1 MIKLKIMQINHDKGR
16 TDDAFMSEIR
26 NMAEEFESKST
37 PEILKWAFE
46 KYGDRMVLASSFG
59 AEDVV
64 LIDMMCKINR
74 NLTRVFTL
82 DTGRL
87 NQETYDLI
95 DKIRKKYDIKVDVY
109 FPNSSDVEK
118 MVANKGMNLMY
129 ESVENRKLCCN
140 IRKVEP
146 LKRALKQF
154 DCWITGLRREQTVTR
169 NKIMKIEVDIL
180 NHNIIK
186 LNPLADWTN
195 DEIWQYIH
203 KNKIPY
209 NELHDRGYPSIGCEP
224 CTRAV
229 KKGEDRRAG
238 RWWWE
243 NDSHKECGLHWKEG
257 K

>member
-1 MIKLKIMQINHDKGR
+1 MQTNHDEKKSQESL
-16 TDDAFMSEIR
+16 MSEIR
-26 NMAEEFESKST
+26 KIAKELESKAA
-37 PEILKWAFE
+37 PEILKWGFE
-46 KYGDRMVLASSFG
+46 KYGDKMVLASSFG

-64 LIDMMCKINR
+64 LIDMMCNINR

-95 DKIRKKYDIKVDVY
+95 DKIRKKYDIKVDAY
-109 FPNSSDVEK
+109 FPNASDVEK

-140 IRKVEP
+140 LRKVEP

-154 DCWITGLRREQTVTR
+154 DCWITGLRREQSATR
-169 NKIMKIEVDIL
+169 NKILKIEVDTL
-180 NHNIIK
+180 NNNITK

-195 DEIWQYIH
+195 DEIWKYIR
-203 KNKIPY
+203 KNKVPY

-224 CTRAV
+224 CTRAI
-229 KKGEDRRAG
+229 KEGEDPRAG

-243 NDSHKECGLHWKEG
+243 NDTHKECGLHWKEG

>member
-1 MIKLKIMQINHDKGR
+1 MQVN
-16 TDDAFMSEIR
+16 DDEKKAHSSLTSEID
-26 NMAEEFESKST
+26 NTEKMESKSAT
-37 PEILKWAFE
+37 EILKWGFE
-46 KYGDRMVLASSFG
+46 KFGDKMVLASSFG

-95 DKIRKKYDIKVDVY
+95 DKIRKKYEIIVNVY
-109 FPNSSDVEK
+109 FPNANDVEK

-129 ESVENRKLCCN
+129 DSIENRKLCCN
-140 IRKVEP
+140 IRKIEP

-154 DCWITGLRREQTVTR
+154 DCWITGLRREQTITR
-169 NKIMKIEVDIL
+169 NKILKIEIDSL
-180 NHNIIK
+180 NNNIIK

-195 DEIWQYIH
+195 EEIWKYIH
-203 KNKIPY
+203 ENKIPY
-209 NELHDRGYPSIGCEP
+209 NELHDKGYPSIGCEP
-224 CTRAV
+224 CTRAI
-229 KKGEDRRAG
+229 KKGEDPRAG

-243 NDSHKECGLHWKEG
+243 NDAHKECGLHWKEG

>member
-1 MIKLKIMQINHDKGR
+1 MQTNHDEKKSQESL
-16 TDDAFMSEIR
+16 MSEIR
-26 NMAEEFESKST
+26 SLANELESK
-37 PEILKWAFE
+37 PAHEILKWGFK
-46 KYGDRMVLASSFG
+46 KYGDKMVLGSSFG

-64 LIDMMCKINR
+64 LIDMMCNINR

-109 FPNSSDVEK
+109 FPNASDIEE

-129 ESVENRKLCCN
+129 ESVENRKLCCKL
-140 IRKVEP
+140 RKIEP

-154 DCWITGLRREQTVTR
+154 DCWITGLRREQSTTR
-169 NKIMKIEVDIL
+169 NKILKIEVDTL
-180 NHNIIK
+180 NNNITK

-195 DEIWQYIH
+195 DEIWKYIRE
-203 KNKIPY
+203 NKVPY

-224 CTRAV
+224 CTRAI
-229 KKGEDRRAG
+229 KEGEDPRAG

-243 NDSHKECGLHWKEG
+243 NDTHKECGLHWKEG
-257 K
+257 

>member
-1 MIKLKIMQINHDKGR
+1 MQTNHDEKNSQE
-16 TDDAFMSEIR
+16 TLMSEIR
-26 NMAEEFESKST
+26 SIANELESK
-37 PEILKWAFE
+37 PAREILKWGF
-46 KYGDRMVLASSFG
+46 KNYKDKMVLGSSFG

-64 LIDMMCKINR
+64 LIDMMCNINR

-109 FPNSSDVEK
+109 FPNASDVEE
-118 MVANKGMNLMY
+118 MVAIKGMNLMY

-140 IRKVEP
+140 LRKVEP

-154 DCWITGLRREQTVTR
+154 DCWITGLRREQSTTR
-169 NKIMKIEVDIL
+169 NKILKIEVDTL
-180 NHNIIK
+180 NSNIIK
-186 LNPLADWTN
+186 LNPLANWTN
-195 DEIWQYIH
+195 DEIWKYIRE
-203 KNKIPY
+203 NKVPY

-224 CTRAV
+224 CTRAI
-229 KKGEDRRAG
+229 KEGEDPRAG

-243 NDSHKECGLHWKEG
+243 NDTHKECGLHWKEG

>member
-1 MIKLKIMQINHDKGR
+1 MQINHDEKKPHSSLL
-16 TDDAFMSEIR
+16 SEIA
-26 NMAEEFESKST
+26 NTEKMESKSA
-37 PEILKWAFE
+37 PEILKWGFE
-46 KYGDRMVLASSFG
+46 KFGDKMVLASSFG
-59 AEDVV
+59 AEDVI

-95 DKIRKKYDIKVDVY
+95 DKIRKKYEIIVDVY
-109 FPNSSDVEK
+109 FPNASDIEK
-118 MVANKGMNLMY
+118 MVATKGMNLMY
-129 ESVENRKLCCN
+129 DSIENRKLCCN
-140 IRKVEP
+140 LRKIEP

-169 NKIMKIEVDIL
+169 NKILKIEVDSL
-180 NHNIIK
+180 NNNIIK

-195 DEIWQYIH
+195 DEIWKYI
-203 KNKIPY
+203 NENEIPY
-209 NELHDRGYPSIGCEP
+209 NELHDKGYPSIGCEP
-224 CTRAV
+224 CTRAI
-229 KKGEDRRAG
+229 KKGEDPRAG

-243 NDSHKECGLHWKEG
+243 NDVHKECGLHWKEG

>member
-1 MIKLKIMQINHDKGR
+1 MQTNHDEKNSQESL
-16 TDDAFMSEIR
+16 MSEIR
-26 NMAEEFESKST
+26 SIANELESK
-37 PEILKWAFE
+37 PAREILKWGFK
-46 KYGDRMVLASSFG
+46 KYGDKMVLGSSFG

-64 LIDMMCKINR
+64 LIDMMCNINR

-109 FPNSSDVEK
+109 FPNASDVEE

-140 IRKVEP
+140 LRKIEP

-154 DCWITGLRREQTVTR
+154 DCWITGLRREQSTTR
-169 NKIMKIEVDIL
+169 NKILKIEVDTL
-180 NHNIIK
+180 NNNITK

-195 DEIWQYIH
+195 DEIWKYIR
-203 KNKIPY
+203 KNKVPY

-224 CTRAV
+224 CTRAI
-229 KKGEDRRAG
+229 KEGEDPRAG

-243 NDSHKECGLHWKEG
+243 NDTHKECGLHWKEG
-257 K
+257 

>member
-1 MIKLKIMQINHDKGR
+1 MQTNHDEKKSQESL
-16 TDDAFMSEIR
+16 MSEIR
-26 NMAEEFESKST
+26 SLANELESK
-37 PEILKWAFE
+37 PAHEILKWGFK
-46 KYGDRMVLASSFG
+46 KYGDKMVLGSSFG

-64 LIDMMCKINR
+64 LIDMMCNINR

-109 FPNSSDVEK
+109 FPNASDVEE

-140 IRKVEP
+140 LRKIEP

-154 DCWITGLRREQTVTR
+154 DCWITGLRREQSTTR
-169 NKIMKIEVDIL
+169 NKILKIEVDTL
-180 NHNIIK
+180 NNNITK

-195 DEIWQYIH
+195 DEIWKYIRE
-203 KNKIPY
+203 NKVPY

-224 CTRAV
+224 CTRAI
-229 KKGEDRRAG
+229 KEGEDPRAG

-243 NDSHKECGLHWKEG
+243 NDTHKECGLHWKEG
-257 K
+257 

>member
-1 MIKLKIMQINHDKGR
+1 MQTNHDEKR
-16 TDDAFMSEIR
+16 SQESFMSEIKSIA
-26 NMAEEFESKST
+26 NKFESKPA
-37 PEILKWAFE
+37 PEILKWGFE
-46 KYGDRMVLASSFG
+46 KYGDKMVLASSFG

-64 LIDMMCKINR
+64 LIDMMCNINR

-95 DKIRKKYDIKVDVY
+95 DKIRKKYDIKVEAY
-109 FPNSSDVEK
+109 FPNASDIEE

-140 IRKVEP
+140 LRKVEP
-146 LKRALKQF
+146 LKRALKLF
-154 DCWITGLRREQTVTR
+154 DCWITGLRREQTATR
-169 NKIMKIEVDIL
+169 NKILKIEVDTL
-180 NHNIIK
+180 NNNITK

-195 DEIWQYIH
+195 DEIWKYIRE
-203 KNKIPY
+203 NKVPY

-224 CTRAV
+224 CTRAI
-229 KKGEDRRAG
+229 KEGEDPRAG

-243 NDSHKECGLHWKEG
+243 NDTHKECGLHWKEG

>member
-1 MIKLKIMQINHDKGR
+1 MQINHDEKKPHSSLV
-16 TDDAFMSEIR
+16 SEIA
-26 NMAEEFESKST
+26 NSEKMESKSA
-37 PEILKWAFE
+37 PEILKWGFE
-46 KYGDRMVLASSFG
+46 KFGDKMVLASSFG

-95 DKIRKKYDIKVDVY
+95 DKIRKKYEIIVDAY
-109 FPNSSDVEK
+109 FPNASDVEK
-118 MVANKGMNLMY
+118 MVATKGMNLMY
-129 ESVENRKLCCN
+129 DSIENRKLCCN
-140 IRKVEP
+140 LRKIEP

-169 NKIMKIEVDIL
+169 NKILKIEIDSL
-180 NHNIIK
+180 NNDIIK

-195 DEIWQYIH
+195 DEIWKYIH
-203 KNKIPY
+203 ENDIPY
-209 NELHDRGYPSIGCEP
+209 NELHDKGYPSIGCEP
-224 CTRAV
+224 CTRAI
-229 KKGEDRRAG
+229 KKGEDPRAG

-243 NDSHKECGLHWKEG
+243 NDVHKECGLHWKEG

>member
-1 MIKLKIMQINHDKGR
+1 MQVN
-16 TDDAFMSEIR
+16 DDEKKAHSSLTSEIDNAE
-26 NMAEEFESKST
+26 NMESKSAT
-37 PEILKWAFE
+37 EILKWGFE
-46 KYGDRMVLASSFG
+46 KFGDKMVLASSFG

-95 DKIRKKYDIKVDVY
+95 DKIRKKYDIIVDVY
-109 FPNSSDVEK
+109 FPNANDVEK
-118 MVANKGMNLMY
+118 MVASKGMNLMY
-129 ESVENRKLCCN
+129 DSIENRKLCCN
-140 IRKVEP
+140 IRKIEP

-154 DCWITGLRREQTVTR
+154 DCWITGLRREQTITR
-169 NKIMKIEVDIL
+169 NKILKIEIDSL
-180 NHNIIK
+180 NNNIIK

-195 DEIWQYIH
+195 EEIWKHIH
-203 KNKIPY
+203 ENKVPY
-209 NELHDRGYPSIGCEP
+209 NELHDKGYPSIGCEP
-224 CTRAV
+224 CTRAI
-229 KKGEDRRAG
+229 KKGEDPRAG

-243 NDSHKECGLHWKEG
+243 NDAHKECGLHWKEG

>member
-1 MIKLKIMQINHDKGR
+1 MQVN
-16 TDDAFMSEIR
+16 DDEKKAHSSLTSEIDNAE
-26 NMAEEFESKST
+26 NMESKSAT
-37 PEILKWAFE
+37 EILKWGFE
-46 KYGDRMVLASSFG
+46 KFGDKMVLASSFG

-95 DKIRKKYDIKVDVY
+95 DKIRKKYDIIVDVY
-109 FPNSSDVEK
+109 FPNANDVEK
-118 MVANKGMNLMY
+118 MVASKGMNLMY
-129 ESVENRKLCCN
+129 DSIENRKLCCN
-140 IRKVEP
+140 IRKIEP

-154 DCWITGLRREQTVTR
+154 DCWITGLRREQTITR
-169 NKIMKIEVDIL
+169 NKILKIEIDSL
-180 NHNIIK
+180 NNSIIK

-195 DEIWQYIH
+195 EEIWKHIH
-203 KNKIPY
+203 ENKVPY
-209 NELHDRGYPSIGCEP
+209 NELHDKGYPSIGCEP
-224 CTRAV
+224 CTRAI
-229 KKGEDRRAG
+229 KKGEDPRAG

-243 NDSHKECGLHWKEG
+243 NDAHKECGLHWKEG

>member
-1 MIKLKIMQINHDKGR
+1 MQINPDEKK
-16 TDDAFMSEIR
+16 AQESLMSEIR
-26 NMAEEFESKST
+26 SIANQLESKPA
-37 PEILKWAFE
+37 PEILKWGFK
-46 KYGDRMVLASSFG
+46 KYGDKMVLASSFG

-64 LIDMMCKINR
+64 LIDMMCNINR

-95 DKIRKKYDIKVDVY
+95 DKIRKKYDIKVYVY
-109 FPNSSDVEK
+109 FPNASDIEE

-140 IRKVEP
+140 LRKIEP

-154 DCWITGLRREQTVTR
+154 DCWITGLRREQSTTR
-169 NKIMKIEVDIL
+169 NKILKIEVDTL
-180 NHNIIK
+180 NNNITK

-195 DEIWQYIH
+195 DEIWKYIH
-203 KNKIPY
+203 ENKVPY

-224 CTRAV
+224 CTRAI
-229 KKGEDRRAG
+229 KEGEDPRAG

-243 NDSHKECGLHWKEG
+243 NDTHKECGLHWKEG

>member
-1 MIKLKIMQINHDKGR
+1 MQINHDK
-16 TDDAFMSEIR
+16 DKAQDALMREI
-26 NMAEEFESKST
+26 NNIAEEMESKT
-37 PEILKWAFE
+37 ATDILNWAFK

-95 DKIRKKYDIKVDVY
+95 DKIRKKYNIKVDVY
-109 FPNSSDVEK
+109 FPNSREVEE

-140 IRKVEP
+140 IRKIEP

-169 NKIMKIEVDIL
+169 NKIMKIEVDKL
-180 NHNIIK
+180 NNNIIK

-195 DEIWQYIH
+195 DKIWEYIH
-203 KNKIPY
+203 ENKIPY

-229 KKGEDRRAG
+229 KQGEDPRAG

-243 NDSHKECGLHWKEG
+243 IDSQKECGLHWKEG
-257 K
+257 Q

>member
-1 MIKLKIMQINHDKGR
+1 MQTNHDEKKSQESL
-16 TDDAFMSEIR
+16 MSEIR
-26 NMAEEFESKST
+26 KIAKELESKAA
-37 PEILKWAFE
+37 PEILKWGFE
-46 KYGDRMVLASSFG
+46 KYGDKMVLASSFG

-64 LIDMMCKINR
+64 LIDMMCNINR

-95 DKIRKKYDIKVDVY
+95 DKIRKKYDIKVDAY
-109 FPNSSDVEK
+109 FPNASDVEK

-140 IRKVEP
+140 LRKVEP

-154 DCWITGLRREQTVTR
+154 DCWITGLRREQSATR
-169 NKIMKIEVDIL
+169 NKILKIEVDTL
-180 NHNIIK
+180 NNNITK

-195 DEIWQYIH
+195 DEIWRYIRE
-203 KNKIPY
+203 KKVPY

-224 CTRAV
+224 CTRAI
-229 KKGEDRRAG
+229 KEGEDPRAG

-243 NDSHKECGLHWKEG
+243 NDTHKECGLHWKEG

>member
-1 MIKLKIMQINHDKGR
+1 MQVN
-16 TDDAFMSEIR
+16 DDEKKAHSSLPSEID
-26 NMAEEFESKST
+26 NAEKMESKSAT
-37 PEILKWAFE
+37 EILKWGFE
-46 KYGDRMVLASSFG
+46 KFGDKMVLASSFG

-95 DKIRKKYDIKVDVY
+95 DKIRKKYDIIVDVY
-109 FPNSSDVEK
+109 FPNANDVEK

-129 ESVENRKLCCN
+129 DSIENRKLCCN
-140 IRKVEP
+140 IRKIEP

-154 DCWITGLRREQTVTR
+154 DCWITGLRREQTITR
-169 NKIMKIEVDIL
+169 NNILKIEIDSL
-180 NHNIIK
+180 NNNIIK

-195 DEIWQYIH
+195 EEIWKYIH
-203 KNKIPY
+203 ENKVPY
-209 NELHDRGYPSIGCEP
+209 NELHDKGYPSIGCEP
-224 CTRAV
+224 CTRAI
-229 KKGEDRRAG
+229 KKGEDPRAG

-243 NDSHKECGLHWKEG
+243 NDAHKECGLHWKEG

>member
-1 MIKLKIMQINHDKGR
+1 MQINHDK
-16 TDDAFMSEIR
+16 DKAQDALMREI
-26 NMAEEFESKST
+26 NNIAEEMESKSAT
-37 PEILKWAFE
+37 DILNWAFK

-95 DKIRKKYDIKVDVY
+95 DKIRKKYNIKVDVY
-109 FPNSSDVEK
+109 FPNSREVEE

-140 IRKVEP
+140 IRKIEP

-169 NKIMKIEVDIL
+169 NKIMKIEVDKL
-180 NHNIIK
+180 NNNIIK

-195 DEIWQYIH
+195 DKIWEYIH
-203 KNKIPY
+203 ENKIPY

-229 KKGEDRRAG
+229 KQGEDPRAG

-243 NDSHKECGLHWKEG
+243 IDSQKECGLHWKEG
-257 K
+257 Q

>member
-1 MIKLKIMQINHDKGR
+1 MQTNHDEKKSQESL
-16 TDDAFMSEIR
+16 MSEIR
-26 NMAEEFESKST
+26 KIANELESKAA
-37 PEILKWAFE
+37 PEILKWGFE
-46 KYGDRMVLASSFG
+46 KYGDKMVLASSFG

-64 LIDMMCKINR
+64 LIDMMCNINR

-95 DKIRKKYDIKVDVY
+95 DKIRKKYDIKVDAY
-109 FPNSSDVEK
+109 FPNASDVEK

-140 IRKVEP
+140 LRKVEP

-154 DCWITGLRREQTVTR
+154 DCWITGLRREQSATR
-169 NKIMKIEVDIL
+169 NKILKIEVDTL
-180 NHNIIK
+180 NNNITK

-195 DEIWQYIH
+195 DEIWRYIRE
-203 KNKIPY
+203 NKVPY

-224 CTRAV
+224 CTRAI
-229 KKGEDRRAG
+229 KEGEDPRAG

-243 NDSHKECGLHWKEG
+243 NDTHKECGLHWKEG

>member
-1 MIKLKIMQINHDKGR
+1 MQVNHDEKKAR
-16 TDDAFMSEIR
+16 SSLTNETENTEKM
-26 NMAEEFESKST
+26 ESKSA
-37 PEILKWAFE
+37 PEILKWGFE
-46 KYGDRMVLASSFG
+46 KFGSKMVLASSFG

-74 NLTRVFTL
+74 NFTRVFTL

-95 DKIRKKYDIKVDVY
+95 DKIRKKYDIIVDVY

-129 ESVENRKLCCN
+129 ESIDNRKLCCN

-146 LKRALKQF
+146 LKRALKKF

-169 NKIMKIEVDIL
+169 NKIMKIEVDSL
-180 NHNIIK
+180 NNNITK
-186 LNPLADWTN
+186 LNPLADWTS
-195 DEIWQYIH
+195 DEIWKYIH
-203 KNKIPY
+203 ENKVPY
-209 NELHDRGYPSIGCEP
+209 NELHDKGYPSIGCEP
-224 CTRAV
+224 CTRAI
-229 KKGEDRRAG
+229 KKGEDPRAG

-243 NDSHKECGLHWKEG
+243 NEAHKECGLHWKEG

>member
-1 MIKLKIMQINHDKGR
+1 MQTNHDEKKSQESL
-16 TDDAFMSEIR
+16 MSEIR
-26 NMAEEFESKST
+26 SIANELESKT
-37 PEILKWAFE
+37 AHEILKWGFK
-46 KYGDRMVLASSFG
+46 KYKDKMVLGSSFG

-64 LIDMMCKINR
+64 LIDMMCNINR

-109 FPNSSDVEK
+109 FPNASDVEE
-118 MVANKGMNLMY
+118 MVAIKGMNLMY

-140 IRKVEP
+140 LRKVEP

-154 DCWITGLRREQTVTR
+154 DCWITGLRREQSTTR
-169 NKIMKIEVDIL
+169 NKILKIEVDTL
-180 NHNIIK
+180 NSNIIK
-186 LNPLADWTN
+186 LNPLANWTN
-195 DEIWQYIH
+195 DEIWKYIRE
-203 KNKIPY
+203 NKVPY

-224 CTRAV
+224 CTRAI
-229 KKGEDRRAG
+229 KEGEDPRAG

-243 NDSHKECGLHWKEG
+243 NDTHKECGLHWKEG

>member
-1 MIKLKIMQINHDKGR
+1 MQINPDEKK
-16 TDDAFMSEIR
+16 AQESLMSEIR
-26 NMAEEFESKST
+26 SIANELESKPA
-37 PEILKWAFE
+37 PEILKWGFK
-46 KYGDRMVLASSFG
+46 KYGDKMVLASSFG

-64 LIDMMCKINR
+64 LIDMMCNINR

-109 FPNSSDVEK
+109 FPNASDIEE

-129 ESVENRKLCCN
+129 DSVENRKLCCN
-140 IRKVEP
+140 LRKIEP

-154 DCWITGLRREQTVTR
+154 DCWITGLRREQSTTR
-169 NKIMKIEVDIL
+169 NKILKIEVDTL
-180 NHNIIK
+180 NNNITK

-195 DEIWQYIH
+195 DEIWKYIR
-203 KNKIPY
+203 KNKVPY

-224 CTRAV
+224 CTRSI
-229 KKGEDRRAG
+229 KEGEDPRAG

-243 NDSHKECGLHWKEG
+243 NDTHKECGLHWKEG
-257 K
+257 

>member
-1 MIKLKIMQINHDKGR
+1 MQINHDEKKPHSSLL
-16 TDDAFMSEIR
+16 SEIA
-26 NMAEEFESKST
+26 NTEKMESKSA
-37 PEILKWAFE
+37 PEILKWGFE
-46 KYGDRMVLASSFG
+46 KFGDKMVLASSFG

-95 DKIRKKYDIKVDVY
+95 DKIRKKYEIIVDAY
-109 FPNSSDVEK
+109 FPNASDVEK
-118 MVANKGMNLMY
+118 MVATKGMNLMY
-129 ESVENRKLCCN
+129 DSIENRKLCCN
-140 IRKVEP
+140 LRKIEP

-169 NKIMKIEVDIL
+169 NKILKIEIDSL
-180 NHNIIK
+180 NNNIIK

-195 DEIWQYIH
+195 DEIWKYIH
-203 KNKIPY
+203 ENDIPY
-209 NELHDRGYPSIGCEP
+209 NELHDKGYPSIGCEP
-224 CTRAV
+224 CTRAI
-229 KKGEDRRAG
+229 KKGEDPRAG

-243 NDSHKECGLHWKEG
+243 NDVHKECGLHWKEG

>member
-1 MIKLKIMQINHDKGR
+1 MQTNHDEKNSQESL
-16 TDDAFMSEIR
+16 MSEIR
-26 NMAEEFESKST
+26 SIANELESK
-37 PEILKWAFE
+37 PAREILKWGFK
-46 KYGDRMVLASSFG
+46 KYKDKMVLGSSFG

-64 LIDMMCKINR
+64 LIDMMCNINR

-109 FPNSSDVEK
+109 FPNASDVEE
-118 MVANKGMNLMY
+118 MVAIKGMNLMY

-140 IRKVEP
+140 LRKVEP

-154 DCWITGLRREQTVTR
+154 DCWITGLRREQSTTR
-169 NKIMKIEVDIL
+169 NKILKIEVDTL
-180 NHNIIK
+180 NSNIIK
-186 LNPLADWTN
+186 LNPLANWTN
-195 DEIWQYIH
+195 DEIWKYIRE
-203 KNKIPY
+203 NKVPY

-224 CTRAV
+224 CTRAI
-229 KKGEDRRAG
+229 KEGEDPRAG

-243 NDSHKECGLHWKEG
+243 NDTHKECGLHWKEG

>member
-1 MIKLKIMQINHDKGR
+1 MQINHDEKK
-16 TDDAFMSEIR
+16 AQESLMSEIR
-26 NMAEEFESKST
+26 RIANELESKPA
-37 PEILKWAFE
+37 PEILKWGFK
-46 KYGDRMVLASSFG
+46 KYGDKMVLGSSFG

-64 LIDMMCKINR
+64 LIDMMCNINR

-109 FPNSSDVEK
+109 FPNASDIEE

-140 IRKVEP
+140 LRKIEP

-154 DCWITGLRREQTVTR
+154 DCWITGLRREQSTTR
-169 NKIMKIEVDIL
+169 NKILKIEVDTL
-180 NHNIIK
+180 NNNITK

-195 DEIWQYIH
+195 DEIWKYIR
-203 KNKIPY
+203 KNKVPY

-224 CTRAV
+224 CTRAI
-229 KKGEDRRAG
+229 KEGEDPRAG

-243 NDSHKECGLHWKEG
+243 NDTHKECGLHWKES

>member
-1 MIKLKIMQINHDKGR
+1 MQTNHNEKKSQESLMREIKSIANEL
-16 TDDAFMSEIR
+16 
-26 NMAEEFESKST
+26 ESK
-37 PEILKWAFE
+37 PAHEILKWGFK
-46 KYGDRMVLASSFG
+46 KYGDKMVLGSSFG

-64 LIDMMCKINR
+64 LIDMMCNINR

-87 NQETYDLI
+87 NQETYNLI
-95 DKIRKKYDIKVDVY
+95 DKVRKKYDIKVDVY
-109 FPNSSDVEK
+109 FPNASDVEE

-140 IRKVEP
+140 LRKIEP

-154 DCWITGLRREQTVTR
+154 DCWITGLRREQSTTR
-169 NKIMKIEVDIL
+169 NKILKIEVDTL
-180 NHNIIK
+180 NNNITK

-195 DEIWQYIH
+195 DEIWKYIR
-203 KNKIPY
+203 KNKVPY

-224 CTRAV
+224 CTRAI
-229 KKGEDRRAG
+229 KEGEDPRAG

-243 NDSHKECGLHWKEG
+243 NDTHKECGLHWKEG
-257 K
+257 

>member
-1 MIKLKIMQINHDKGR
+1 MQINHDEKKPHSSLL
-16 TDDAFMSEIR
+16 SEIA
-26 NMAEEFESKST
+26 NTEKMESKSA
-37 PEILKWAFE
+37 PEILKWGFE
-46 KYGDRMVLASSFG
+46 KFGDKMVLASSFG
-59 AEDVV
+59 AEDVI

-95 DKIRKKYDIKVDVY
+95 DKIRKKYEIIVDVY
-109 FPNSSDVEK
+109 FPNASDIEK
-118 MVANKGMNLMY
+118 MVATKGMNLMY
-129 ESVENRKLCCN
+129 DSIENRKLCCN
-140 IRKVEP
+140 LRKIEP

-169 NKIMKIEVDIL
+169 NKILKIEVDSL
-180 NHNIIK
+180 NNNIIK

-195 DEIWQYIH
+195 DEIWKYIH
-203 KNKIPY
+203 ENEIPY
-209 NELHDRGYPSIGCEP
+209 NELQDKGYPSIGCEP
-224 CTRAV
+224 CTRAI
-229 KKGEDRRAG
+229 KKGEDPRAG

-243 NDSHKECGLHWKEG
+243 NDVHKECGLHWKEG

>member
-1 MIKLKIMQINHDKGR
+1 MQTN
-16 TDDAFMSEIR
+16 DDEKKSQESLISEITSIA
-26 NMAEEFESKST
+26 NELESKPA
-37 PEILKWAFE
+37 PEILKWGFE
-46 KYGDRMVLASSFG
+46 KYGDKMVLASSFG

-64 LIDMMCKINR
+64 LIDMMCNINR

-95 DKIRKKYDIKVDVY
+95 DKVRKKYDIKVDVY
-109 FPNSSDVEK
+109 FPNASDVEE

-129 ESVENRKLCCN
+129 DSVENRKLCCN
-140 IRKVEP
+140 LRKIEP

-154 DCWITGLRREQTVTR
+154 DCWITGLRREQSATR
-169 NKIMKIEVDIL
+169 NKILKIEVDTL
-180 NHNIIK
+180 NNNITK

-195 DEIWQYIH
+195 DEIWKYIR
-203 KNKIPY
+203 KNKVPY

-224 CTRAV
+224 CTRAI
-229 KKGEDRRAG
+229 KEGEDPRAG

-243 NDSHKECGLHWKEG
+243 NDTHKECGLHWKEG

>member
-1 MIKLKIMQINHDKGR
+1 MQTNHNEKKPQESLMRKIRSIAN
-16 TDDAFMSEIR
+16 EL
-26 NMAEEFESKST
+26 ESK
-37 PEILKWAFE
+37 PAHEILKWGFK
-46 KYGDRMVLASSFG
+46 KYGDKMVLGSSFG

-64 LIDMMCKINR
+64 LIDMMCNINR

-109 FPNSSDVEK
+109 FPNASDVEE

-140 IRKVEP
+140 VRKIEP

-154 DCWITGLRREQTVTR
+154 DCWITGLRREQSTTR
-169 NKIMKIEVDIL
+169 NKILKIEVDTL
-180 NHNIIK
+180 NNNITK

-195 DEIWQYIH
+195 DEIWKYIR
-203 KNKIPY
+203 KNKVPY

-224 CTRAV
+224 CTRAI
-229 KKGEDRRAG
+229 KEGEDPRAG

-243 NDSHKECGLHWKEG
+243 NDTHKECGLHWKEG
-257 K
+257 

>member
-1 MIKLKIMQINHDKGR
+1 MQTNHDEKKSQESL
-16 TDDAFMSEIR
+16 MSEIR
-26 NMAEEFESKST
+26 SIANELESK
-37 PEILKWAFE
+37 PAHEILKWGFK
-46 KYGDRMVLASSFG
+46 KYGNKMVLASSFG

-64 LIDMMCKINR
+64 LIDMMCNINR

-109 FPNSSDVEK
+109 FPNASDVEE
-118 MVANKGMNLMY
+118 MVTNKGMNLMY

-140 IRKVEP
+140 LRKIEP
-146 LKRALKQF
+146 LKRALKKF
-154 DCWITGLRREQTVTR
+154 DCWITGLRREQSTTR
-169 NKIMKIEVDIL
+169 NKILKIEVDTL
-180 NHNIIK
+180 NNNITK

-195 DEIWQYIH
+195 DEIWKYIRE
-203 KNKIPY
+203 NKVPY

-224 CTRAV
+224 CTRAI
-229 KKGEDRRAG
+229 KEGEDPRAG

-243 NDSHKECGLHWKEG
+243 NDTHKECGLHWKEG
-257 K
+257 

>member
-1 MIKLKIMQINHDKGR
+1 MQVN
-16 TDDAFMSEIR
+16 DDEKKAHSSLTSEID
-26 NMAEEFESKST
+26 NTEKMESKSAT
-37 PEILKWAFE
+37 EILKWGFE
-46 KYGDRMVLASSFG
+46 KFGDKMVLASSFG

-95 DKIRKKYDIKVDVY
+95 DKIRKKYEIIVNVY
-109 FPNSSDVEK
+109 FPNANDVEK

-129 ESVENRKLCCN
+129 DSIENRKLCCN
-140 IRKVEP
+140 IRKIEP

-154 DCWITGLRREQTVTR
+154 DCWITGLRREQTITR
-169 NKIMKIEVDIL
+169 NKILKIEIDSL
-180 NHNIIK
+180 NNNIIK

-195 DEIWQYIH
+195 EEIWKYIH
-203 KNKIPY
+203 ENKIPY
-209 NELHDRGYPSIGCEP
+209 NELHDKGYPSIGCEP
-224 CTRAV
+224 CTRAI
-229 KKGEDRRAG
+229 KKGEDPRAG

-243 NDSHKECGLHWKEG
+243 NDVHKECGLHWKEG

>member
-1 MIKLKIMQINHDKGR
+1 MQTNDDKKKSQESLI
-16 TDDAFMSEIR
+16 SEITSIA
-26 NMAEEFESKST
+26 NELESKPA
-37 PEILKWAFE
+37 PEILKWGFE
-46 KYGDRMVLASSFG
+46 KYGDKMVLASSFG

-64 LIDMMCKINR
+64 LIDMMCNINR

-95 DKIRKKYDIKVDVY
+95 DKIRKKYDIKIDVY
-109 FPNSSDVEK
+109 FPDASDVEK
-118 MVANKGMNLMY
+118 MVASKGMNLMY

-140 IRKVEP
+140 LRKIEP

-154 DCWITGLRREQTVTR
+154 DCWITGLRREQSATR
-169 NKIMKIEVDIL
+169 NKILKIEVDTL
-180 NHNIIK
+180 NKNITK
-186 LNPLADWTN
+186 LNPLADWTS
-195 DEIWQYIH
+195 DELWKYVRE
-203 KNKIPY
+203 NKVPY

-224 CTRAV
+224 CTRAI
-229 KKGEDRRAG
+229 KEGEDPRAG

-243 NDSHKECGLHWKEG
+243 NDTHKECGLHWKEG